1 MIING
6 IEYHLSEQ
14 SFEHLLNSTGKYAYF
29 HNHDENVPGSWYN
42 KNNLRVYN
50 HHTNEHYYLERVW
63 PNVGDNNL
71 LFLDFSRNDGPTY
84 SWCQYVTQHANVS
97 AWMNNSDK
105 GPSKD
110 FVRFT
115 IDYIDK
121 DNFCKVSDGYNK
133 NIGWYARGCFYKI
146 LKVFKV

>member
-1 MIING
+1 MLING

-14 SFEHLLNSTGKYAYF
+14 SFQNLLNSTGKYAYF
-29 HNHDENVPGSWYN
+29 HNHDENVPDSWYN

-84 SWCQYVTQHANVS
+84 SWYQHVTQHALVTTW
-97 AWMNNSDK
+97 AEHSDK
-105 GPSKD
+105 GPASN

-133 NIGWYARGCFYKI
+133 NSGWYARGCFYKI
-146 LKVFKV
+146 LKIFKI